1 MTFFRVRA
9 NFQPVISTLKK
20 GQEPCTQKRDARS
33 PQGRLRKAETD
44 KADADLLEKGIGQ
57 AEIDIMP
64 KRVRRVVAAMI
75 VKELGFLQTME
86 LNSDNAV
93 PRKIRK
99 IEAELVA
106 AIKHACKCMS
116 ANNDYSSDCF
126 ARSMYLYRPRGLK
139 P

>member
-1 MTFFRVRA
+1 MHAKERRKIA
-9 NFQPVISTLKK
+9 
-20 GQEPCTQKRDARS
+20 ARTA
-33 PQGRLRKAETD
+33 RKAETD

-93 PRKIRK
+93 PRKIWK

-116 ANNDYSSDCF
+116 ANNDHSSDCF
-126 ARSMYLYRPRGLK
+126 ALSMYWYPTKRPETEKACTGIALSFGFL
-139 P
+139 PE